1 MFIRHILGPLYAH
14 HDLDVQFDQRE
25 WKIDVVGFLYSRGY
39 EEINIK
45 IAAGERD
52 LYTITSEILK
62 QRASMPTVSID
73 PMVLA
78 EEYNL
83 TMKSA
88 EEIAEM
94 ASRHQSGSDLQ
105 PLSLI
110 DIYSRGDNP
119 IHPDEMLLR
128 MRAAELGES
137 LSKDVATYEAIQQ
150 ICQTLMQEG
159 FDRITADYGNTGY
172 MEERLADVL
181 EPDVLLD
188 VNVVKYHCLLIR
200 TGGRAKWTLRRGT
213 GESKVRPYIPLLL
226 WACDNKMSAEVCFNS
241 EEIVREHVG
250 LAEGSSG
257 LPFFLIEN
265 WREISVLEFLNGTM
279 PSKAPKL
286 KAQKSQPLVEII
298 VERNE
303 NLRWREAQDQHE
315 EGEVFLNRDGKPY
328 QRTSGD
334 VRVQYEGRPDATE
347 SMCLLQFASQY
358 RVIKQNR
365 EKKREEAYERTVGEI
380 DPLSNV
386 GPDSPDFIA
395 GDHNRMAPSSMRLRN
410 GKIMVKREGVNA
422 VLHLL
427 YSGAVNRYA
436 NMLLLEPWRELEAIW
451 CVQGELESGRQRQ
464 RRLDVFPM
472 SEFKECKDDDED
484 EGDANVD

>member
-1 MFIRHILGPLYAH
+1 M
-14 HDLDVQFDQRE
+14 
-25 WKIDVVGFLYSRGY
+25 GFLYSRGY
-39 EEINIK
+39 EDINIQ

-159 FDRITADYGNTGY
+159 FDRISADYAAYADYADICGY

-250 LAEGSSG
+250 RSA
-257 LPFFLIEN
+257 
-265 WREISVLEFLNGTM
+265 V
-279 PSKAPKL
+279 
-286 KAQKSQPLVEII
+286 
-298 VERNE
+298 
-303 NLRWREAQDQHE
+303 
-315 EGEVFLNRDGKPY
+315 
-328 QRTSGD
+328 
-334 VRVQYEGRPDATE
+334 
-347 SMCLLQFASQY
+347 
-358 RVIKQNR
+358 
-365 EKKREEAYERTVGEI
+365 
-380 DPLSNV
+380 LSN
-386 GPDSPDFIA
+386 
-395 GDHNRMAPSSMRLRN
+395 
-410 GKIMVKREGVNA
+410 
-422 VLHLL
+422 
-427 YSGAVNRYA
+427 
-436 NMLLLEPWRELEAIW
+436 RELERNQ
-451 CVQGELESGRQRQ
+451 CT
-464 RRLDVFPM
+464 
-472 SEFKECKDDDED
+472 
-484 EGDANVD
+484 

>member
-1 MFIRHILGPLYAH
+1 MFIRHILGPLYAY

-45 IAAGERD
+45 IAAGETD
-52 LYTITSEILK
+52 LYKITSEILK

-137 LSKDVATYEAIQQ
+137 LSEDVATYEAIQQ

-159 FDRITADYGNTGY
+159 FDRISADYAAYADYADICGY

-188 VNVVKYHCLLIR
+188 FNVVKYHCLLIR
-200 TGGRAKWTLRRGT
+200 TGGRAKWTLRRGP
-213 GESKVRPYIPLLL
+213 GESRVRPYIPLLL
-226 WACDNKMSAEVCFNS
+226 WACKSEMSAEVCYNS
-241 EEIVREHVG
+241 DEIVGEHVG
-250 LAEGSSG
+250 LAAG
-257 LPFFLIEN
+257 LPFHFHQN
-265 WREISVLEFLNGTM
+265 WKEISVLEFLNGTM
-279 PSKAPKL
+279 PNKAPKL
-286 KAQKSQPLVEII
+286 KAQTNQPIVQII

-303 NLRWREAQDQHE
+303 SQRWRGARDQDE
-315 EGEVFLNRDGKPY
+315 EGEIFLNRDGRPY
-328 QRTSGD
+328 VRTNSD
-334 VRVQYEGRPDATE
+334 IRVAYEGRPDAAD
-347 SMCLLQFASQY
+347 SMCLLQFATQY
-358 RVIKQNR
+358 RVLEQSQER
-365 EKKREEAYERTVGEI
+365 HYREAYEKTVAEI
-380 DPLSNV
+380 DPFSNV
-386 GPDSPDFIA
+386 GPNSSESIA
-395 GDHNRMAPSSMRLRN
+395 GNFNRMAPNSMRLRH
-410 GKIMVKREGVNA
+410 GTVMVKRKGVNA
-422 VLHLL
+422 VPHLL
-427 YSGAVNRYA
+427 YSGAVNRFS
-436 NMLLLEPWRELEAIW
+436 NMLLLQPWRELETIQ
-451 CVQGELESGRQRQ
+451 CGQGDLESDQQRQ
-464 RRLDVFPM
+464 TRLDLFPM
-472 SEFKECKDDDED
+472 CDFKVCHEE
-484 EGDANVD
+484 EENL

>member
-1 MFIRHILGPLYAH
+1 M
-14 HDLDVQFDQRE
+14 
-25 WKIDVVGFLYSRGY
+25 GFLYSRGY
-39 EEINIK
+39 EDINIQ

-52 LYTITSEILK
+52 LYKITSEILK

-137 LSKDVATYEAIQQ
+137 LSEDVATYEAIQQ

-250 LAEGSSG
+250 LAEGSTG

-303 NLRWREAQDQHE
+303 NLRWREAQDQ
-315 EGEVFLNRDGKPY
+315 PY
-328 QRTSGD
+328 TI
-334 VRVQYEGRPDATE
+334 
-347 SMCLLQFASQY
+347 C
-358 RVIKQNR
+358 
-365 EKKREEAYERTVGEI
+365 
-380 DPLSNV
+380 
-386 GPDSPDFIA
+386 
-395 GDHNRMAPSSMRLRN
+395 
-410 GKIMVKREGVNA
+410 
-422 VLHLL
+422 
-427 YSGAVNRYA
+427 
-436 NMLLLEPWRELEAIW
+436 
-451 CVQGELESGRQRQ
+451 
-464 RRLDVFPM
+464 
-472 SEFKECKDDDED
+472 
-484 EGDANVD
+484 

>member
-1 MFIRHILGPLYAH
+1 M
-14 HDLDVQFDQRE
+14 
-25 WKIDVVGFLYSRGY
+25 GFLYSRGY

-52 LYTITSEILK
+52 LYKITSEILK

-88 EEIAEM
+88 EATAEM

-226 WACDNKMSAEVCFNS
+226 WACDNKMSAEVCFNG

-250 LAEGSSG
+250 LAEG
-257 LPFFLIEN
+257 LPFHFQEN
-265 WREISVLEFLNGTM
+265 WKEISVLEFLNGTM

-286 KAQKSQPLVEII
+286 KAQSSQSIVDVL

-303 NLRWREAQDQHE
+303 SLKWWAAKDQDE
-315 EGEVFLNRDGKPY
+315 EGDVFLNRDGKPY
-328 QRTSGD
+328 TRTTGD
-334 VRVQYEGRPDATE
+334 VRVAYEGRPDAAN

-365 EKKREEAYERTVGEI
+365 EKQKQEAYEKTVGEI
-380 DPLSNV
+380 DPNSNV
-386 GPDSPDFIA
+386 GPGSSDSIA
-395 GDHNRMAPSSMRLRN
+395 GDYNSVAPTSMRLRD
-410 GKIMVKREGVNA
+410 GRIMVKRQGTNA
-422 VLHLL
+422 VPRLL
-427 YSGAVNRYA
+427 YSGAVNKYT
-436 NMLLLEPWRELEAIW
+436 NMLLFEPWRELEAIR
-451 CVQGELESGRQRQ
+451 CAQGDLETGQQRQ
-464 RRLDVFPM
+464 RRLELFPL
-472 SEFKECKDDDED
+472 SDFKICQDIHEEEED
-484 EGDANVD
+484 SNED

>member
-1 MFIRHILGPLYAH
+1 M
-14 HDLDVQFDQRE
+14 
-25 WKIDVVGFLYSRGY
+25 GFLYSRGY
-39 EEINIK
+39 EDINIQ

-52 LYTITSEILK
+52 LYKITSEILK

-250 LAEGSSG
+250 LAEGSTG

-427 YSGAVNRYA
+427 YSGAGNRYA
-436 NMLLLEPWRELEAIW
+436 NMLLLEPWRELEAIR